1 MSHLD
6 NSERTIEVRL
16 TSVGRKRMAEGK
28 GVDITQFALS
38 DDEIDYGL
46 WQENTEQNN
55 ISDEERDALIENLPV
70 FEAFTDETQSMRH
83 KLVTLEAGSD
93 QVPRISAPKTLRLEN
108 SPLELSPKTSIGK
121 NTVPLDQLS
130 GYTVLVEDATYL
142 SVISTKDPE
151 RTDATIPALY
161 KQNVNITGDTMA
173 AVGTEF
179 EIRRTISNI
188 QNDQETTVTVV
199 GNETGLSFEITVN
212 IIAV

>member
-1 MSHLD
+1 MGHLD

-16 TSVGRKRMAEGK
+16 TAIGRKRMAEGK
-28 GVDITQFALS
+28 GAEITQFALS

-46 WQENTEQNN
+46 WQENTFENEVN
-55 ISDEERDALIENLPV
+55 DEDRAALIESLPV

-108 SPLELSPKTSIGK
+108 DPIKLSPTTSIGK
-121 NTVPLDQLS
+121 DTVPLDQLS
-130 GYTVLVEDATYL
+130 GYTVLVEDATYV
-142 SVISTKDPE
+142 SAVSTKDPE

-161 KQNVNITGDTMA
+161 KQNVNITGDTMMS
-173 AVGTEF
+173 VGTEF
-179 EIRRTISNI
+179 EIRRSVSNI
-188 QNDQETTVTVV
+188 QNDREATITIV

-212 IIAV
+212 VIAI